1 MRPVAGNK
9 CHVSFVLTGIV
20 RGSSSRASL
29 VIVMREAQYVMQHA
43 LYVCVWLCIC
53 VCVCVFEKWRYC
65 CAKKKIKQRKLH
77 NYTAL
82 DEF

>member
-1 MRPVAGNK
+1 MRPEAGNK

-53 VCVCVFEKWRYC
+53 VCVCLRNGGIAVQ
-65 CAKKKIKQRKLH
+65 KKDKTKKVAQLH
-77 NYTAL
+77 CSR
-82 DEF
+82 